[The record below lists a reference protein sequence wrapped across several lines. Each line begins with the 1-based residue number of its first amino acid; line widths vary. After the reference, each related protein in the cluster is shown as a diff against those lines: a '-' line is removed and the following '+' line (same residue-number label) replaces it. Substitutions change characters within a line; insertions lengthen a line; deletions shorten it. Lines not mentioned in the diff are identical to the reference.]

1 MIKRIN
7 TENTTEQVNGQ
18 NYLNKLTSVEQI
30 AFDFGISQSSLAA
43 LIARQSIATVKIG
56 HKVFIENELIEK
68 LISAEFILQQKREQA
83 RKEKE
88 AARTK
93 KRTLYF
99 QVALLLEKEDPT
111 LFDEYARKVKEKMQ
125 GRGTPSE
132 QT

>member
-1 MIKRIN
+1 
-7 TENTTEQVNGQ
+7 
-18 NYLNKLTSVEQI
+18 
-30 AFDFGISQSSLAA
+30 
-43 LIARQSIATVKIG
+43 VKIG